1 MYLLGGATM
10 LSTEQIEF
18 FNANGFLVVE
28 DAVSADQLQCLRDD
42 FANWVEDSRGHDE
55 AWGEII
61 NGKPRFDVEQGHSA
75 ATPALRRVNA
85 PHEVSDAYFNVM
97 ADSKMT
103 DMVADLIG
111 PDVKLHHTKINSK
124 LPGSATAVKWHQDFP
139 FTPHSNDS
147 LITALL
153 MVDEVTTKNGPL
165 EVWPATHRGEIHSL
179 WHEGRFTGAVSDEIT
194 EQALANRQICTG
206 KAGSVCLMHTRL
218 LHGSAPNRS
227 AAPRTLYICVYAA
240 ADAVAFTP
248 SPVPTNDQG
257 TVVRGQDHGRIR
269 AINYDIPMPELPKG
283 ASFFD
288 QQKTA

>member
-1 MYLLGGATM
+1 M
-10 LSTEQIEF
+10 LSIDQIEF

-28 DAVSADQLQCLRDD
+28 DAVLADQLQRLRDD
-42 FANWVEDSRGHDE
+42 FATWVEDSRSHDE
-55 AWGEII
+55 AWGELI

-75 ATPALRRVNA
+75 TTPALRRVNA
-85 PHEVSDAYFNVM
+85 PHEVSDAYFKVM
-97 ADSKMT
+97 ADSRMT

-124 LPGSATAVKWHQDFP
+124 LPGAATAVRWHQDFP

-165 EVWPATHRGEIHSL
+165 EVWPATHKGEIHSL
-179 WHEGRFTGAVSDEIT
+179 WHDGRFTGAVSPEIT
-194 EQALANRQICTG
+194 KQALQKSAICTG

-240 ADAVAFTP
+240 ADAVALTP

-257 TVVRGQDHGRIR
+257 MVVRGQDHGRIR
-269 AINYDIPMPELPKG
+269 AINYNIPMPELPKG
-283 ASFFD
+283 SSFFD

>member
-1 MYLLGGATM
+1 M

-85 PHEVSDAYFNVM
+85 PHEVSDSYFNVM

-124 LPGSATAVKWHQDFP
+124 LPGSTTAVKWHQDFP
-139 FTPHSNDS
+139 FTPHSNDLS
-147 LITALL
+147 LI
-153 MVDEVTTKNGPL
+153 
-165 EVWPATHRGEIHSL
+165 HI
-179 WHEGRFTGAVSDEIT
+179 
-194 EQALANRQICTG
+194 
-206 KAGSVCLMHTRL
+206 
-218 LHGSAPNRS
+218 
-227 AAPRTLYICVYAA
+227 
-240 ADAVAFTP
+240 
-248 SPVPTNDQG
+248 
-257 TVVRGQDHGRIR
+257 
-269 AINYDIPMPELPKG
+269 
-283 ASFFD
+283 
-288 QQKTA
+288 